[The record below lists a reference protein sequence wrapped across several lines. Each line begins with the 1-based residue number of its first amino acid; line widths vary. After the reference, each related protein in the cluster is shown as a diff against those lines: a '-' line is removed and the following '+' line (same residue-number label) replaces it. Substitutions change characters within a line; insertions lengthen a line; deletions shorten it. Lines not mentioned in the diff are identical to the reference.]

1 MNNKLQLGN
10 ITAIHGDCMDYMK
23 DIPDKYFDLA
33 IVDPEYGI
41 KASKKNKYHDGAFTQ
56 YKPKD
61 WDINRPSEEYFK
73 ELFRVSN
80 NQIIWG
86 ANYFVDMLPIAK
98 NWIVWDKSQPLGIS
112 FSMHE
117 LAFCSCEGQAVIF
130 RVSNGENGNRCTI
143 KEKSIKYQ
151 RIHPTQ
157 KPVKLYKMC
166 LDVFAKNGDKIL
178 DTHGGSFSHAIACH
192 DLAFDLTIIEKDED
206 YFNAAIKR
214 LKWHQRQ
221 QTIQFT

>member
-1 MNNKLQLGN
+1 MEILQLEK
-10 ITAIHGDCMDYMK
+10 IKAIRGDCMDYLR
-23 DIPDKYFDLA
+23 DIPDKYYDLA

-41 KASKKNKYHDGAFTQ
+41 KASKKKKYHDGAFTQ
-56 YKPKD
+56 YIPKD
-61 WDINRPSEEYFK
+61 WDMDRPSVEYFA
-73 ELFRVSN
+73 ELFRVSK

-117 LAFCSCEGQAVIF
+117 LAFCSCEGQAVIL

-143 KEKSIKYQ
+143 KEKSAKYQ

-157 KPVKLYKMC
+157 KPVKLYKMS
-166 LDVFAKNGDKIL
+166 LDIFAKKGDKIL

-192 DLAFDLTIIEKDED
+192 DLGFDLTIIEKDED
-206 YFNAAIKR
+206 YFNDAVKR

-221 QTIQFT
+221 QTLQFI